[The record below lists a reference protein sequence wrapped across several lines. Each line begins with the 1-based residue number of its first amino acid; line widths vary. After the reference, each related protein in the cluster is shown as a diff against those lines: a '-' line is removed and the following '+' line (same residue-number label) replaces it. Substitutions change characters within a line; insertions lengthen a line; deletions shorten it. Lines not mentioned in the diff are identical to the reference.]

1 MDLLS
6 VEKLSKQYR
15 KKNKQN
21 GFALR
26 DISFQIPA
34 GYICGYVGRNGAG
47 KTTTLNAIMHLI
59 RMDSGKIRING
70 VSFEEDPVR
79 YRQQIGYVGD
89 SSYFPKNFTLKDIR
103 EILADFYPSFEPDQF
118 DSLVSRW
125 ELPGSQK
132 IKNYSRG
139 MKVKLMFAS
148 VLSRSTRILIL
159 DEATNGLDPM
169 MRNELLSMLQE
180 YVEDGS
186 RSILFSTHNMEDLQ
200 GIADYIFLIEEGR
213 KVFFEPKDELL
224 EEYLL
229 IKGGSDDLTPDFSGQ
244 LIGLQKNEFGFSALY
259 PVSETVIPPAGVL
272 SEKPT
277 VDEIIM
283 YMLRQ
288 MRKTV

>member
-1 MDLLS
+1 
-6 VEKLSKQYR
+6 
-15 KKNKQN
+15 
-21 GFALR
+21 
-26 DISFQIPA
+26 
-34 GYICGYVGRNGAG
+34 
-47 KTTTLNAIMHLI
+47 
-59 RMDSGKIRING
+59 
-70 VSFEEDPVR
+70 
-79 YRQQIGYVGD
+79 
-89 SSYFPKNFTLKDIR
+89 
-103 EILADFYPSFEPDQF
+103 
-118 DSLVSRW
+118 
-125 ELPGSQK
+125 
-132 IKNYSRG
+132 

-200 GIADYIFLIEEGR
+200 GIADYIFFIEEGR